1 MQNNMNKNKLKFIIV
16 SLFILILPCVTFAAL
31 VPCGN
36 PDQPACNIDYFI
48 MMINSIIDWFIT
60 MATVVFTISLVYGG
74 YLYMTSGSNPGNKE
88 KASGIMWNTL
98 KGFVIILTAW
108 VIVHT
113 ILNALVP
120 DNSSIFKFIGTGGI
134 KF

>member
-1 MQNNMNKNKLKFIIV
+1 MDKINIKKVLLGVNCLLLLI
-16 SLFILILPCVTFAAL
+16 ILPTITFATL
-31 VPCGN
+31 VTCDGGAG
-36 PDQPACNIDYFI
+36 DACNIDSFI
-48 MMINSIIDWFIT
+48 EMINIIINWFIT
-60 MATVVFTISLVYGG
+60 MATVVFTISAIYGG

-88 KASGIMWNTL
+88 KAKTVLLRTL
-98 KGFVIILTAW
+98 TGFVIILTAW

-120 DNSSIFKFIGTGGI
+120 EGSTIFKFIGTGGI